1 MIKSHMARILA
12 TVSLLPLALVT
23 VPSAAQSTDT
33 TPVRTF
39 GTASAQFAAADV
51 VEVGITDVVER
62 TALGTLEQTTRNLRI
77 TDTIF
82 FNERIATGP
91 DSSTRVSFLDDSS
104 LSLGPSSEVI
114 IDRFVYDPN
123 QGTGELA
130 LSLTAGVF
138 RFASGTLDSENY
150 SIDTPVG
157 TIGVRGTVIEV
168 ALECAQNNANDCDIM
183 MDVVSGWTTFDGSGE
198 ETVTPRGSRMEF
210 RPAMSPVVEVAAL
223 PPGAESLPGVESM
236 GASINESTV
245 ELMDGVLPPGVTFGT
260 ATPAQLAAA
269 AVQLATDNP
278 RLGDLIVEAVG
289 LDRDDAL
296 GAVASALMTNVPA
309 STRRVVGALAN
320 IQTSNGGIIPSGGGG
335 GGPFGDDDLR
345 DNPLDNEET
354 NEDVP
359 DDDPPDDDP
368 PDDDPPDDDPPDD
381 DPPDD
386 DPPDDDPPDNDG
398 PRSDR
403 LNDVRDRLDD
413 VRDRLGN

>member
-1 MIKSHMARILA
+1 MIRSHMARILA

-82 FNERIATGP
+82 FNERIATGA

-168 ALECAQNNANDCDIM
+168 ALECAQNNASDCDIM
-183 MDVVSGWTTFDGSGE
+183 MDVVSGWTTFDRDGE
-198 ETVTPRGSRMEF
+198 ETITPRGSRLEF
-210 RPAMSPVVEVAAL
+210 RPATSAVVEVAAL
-223 PPGAESLPGVESM
+223 PPGAEALPGVE
-236 GASINESTV
+236 
-245 ELMDGVLPPGVTFGT
+245 
-260 ATPAQLAAA
+260 
-269 AVQLATDNP
+269 
-278 RLGDLIVEAVG
+278 
-289 LDRDDAL
+289 
-296 GAVASALMTNVPA
+296 
-309 STRRVVGALAN
+309 
-320 IQTSNGGIIPSGGGG
+320 
-335 GGPFGDDDLR
+335 
-345 DNPLDNEET
+345 
-354 NEDVP
+354 
-359 DDDPPDDDP
+359 
-368 PDDDPPDDDPPDD
+368 
-381 DPPDD
+381 
-386 DPPDDDPPDNDG
+386 
-398 PRSDR
+398 
-403 LNDVRDRLDD
+403 
-413 VRDRLGN
+413 